1 MRMVTGGSKAT
12 WLLTGVMMISLVLS
26 GCSSQT
32 QVSKELR
39 TVEVQTI
46 GKQKADFSEG
56 ISGNIMPVETT
67 KLSFKIDGVIESIY
81 VKEGDVVQKG
91 TPIAK
96 IKPKDYQLALQASK
110 AQYDSAHMSIQKD
123 IPNKLAQAKAQLD
136 LSQVTYDRVKSLYEQ
151 GAVSKSE
158 LDQVS
163 AKLTVDKSTYQQ
175 AQDAYQIA
183 STQLGQA
190 KAAYD
195 LSTDNLKETTLYSPV
210 EGIVLKKLSANGEVQ
225 GAGYP
230 VAVVGTLSE
239 VWAEFGVTDSQIGQ
253 FKLGQQ
259 WPVYVYGID
268 QARTGIV
275 AEIGAVAD
283 EKTRLF
289 TVRLKLDNKDGR
301 MKPGMIAKSNF
312 TQKKDEQILIPFLS
326 VVHLAE
332 GDVVYVYD
340 KMQKIVMQ
348 RKVQTGN
355 LIDDRIEVLS
365 GLNIGDQIVTQGQYQ
380 VSDKEQVKVN
390 D

>member
-268 QARTGIV
+268 QARTGTV

-340 KMQKIVMQ
+340 KTQKIVMQ